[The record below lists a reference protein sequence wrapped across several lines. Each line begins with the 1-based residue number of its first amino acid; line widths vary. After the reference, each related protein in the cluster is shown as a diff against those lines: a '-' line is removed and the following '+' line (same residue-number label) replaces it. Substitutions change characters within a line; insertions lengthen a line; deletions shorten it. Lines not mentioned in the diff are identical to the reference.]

1 VQYCHGVLRRALEDA
16 LLDGLIDANPA
27 RTARPPRHD
36 PGDDEFDDDLQVW
49 TGEQAAAFLA
59 FIDDQPLRALW
70 HLALGTGARRGEL
83 LGLRWVDVDL
93 EAAVVRI
100 RRSLSM
106 IDGVPRLLGTKTSR
120 ARSLSVGVSVV
131 EALREHRALEERR
144 RAQAASWEDRWGLVF
159 TRDEGGPIDPFK
171 ITTEFRALVRAAP
184 VPVIRLHDLRHCNA
198 SLLLFAGV
206 PIKVVS
212 ERLGHTTIAMT
223 MDVYGHVLPAMDAD
237 AATRLED
244 LLHD

>member
-1 VQYCHGVLRRALEDA
+1 MLELAYAKLLAQGGRGGRPLAPKTVQYCHGVLRRALEDA

-59 FIDDQPLRALW
+59 FVDEDPLRALW
-70 HLALGTGARRGEL
+70 HLALGSGARRGEL

-93 EAAVVRI
+93 DAAEVRI
-100 RRSLSM
+100 RRSLSV

-120 ARSLSVGVSVV
+120 TRTLSVGASVV
-131 EALREHRALEERR
+131 EALREHRDLEDRR
-144 RAQAASWEDRWGLVF
+144 RAEAASWDNRWGLVF
-159 TRDEGGPIDPFK
+159 TSAGGVPIDPF
-171 ITTEFRALVRAAP
+171 LVGAP
-184 VPVIRLHDLRHCNA
+184 R
-198 SLLLFAGV
+198 V

-223 MDVYGHVLPAMDAD
+223 MDAD
-237 AATRLED
+237 AATRLDD